1 MSDVTA
7 VYRVTMLVDPG
18 IALRALNL
26 FAQRALVP
34 DRFDLVRDAETQRLT
49 VQQSG
54 LAPDAAAI
62 IAAKLA
68 AFVGVI
74 AVESTTVERQLNPAW
89 AAGQNHPVSAASGQ
103 SPAAAPGHP

>member
-1 MSDVTA
+1 MSEVTA
-7 VYRVTMLVDPG
+7 VFHVTMLVDPG

-34 DRFDLVRDAETQRLT
+34 NRFDLVRDNEIQRLT

-74 AVESTTVERQLNPAW
+74 TVESQFSPVS
-89 AAGQNHPVSAASGQ
+89 AAGQNHPVCAASGQ

>member
-1 MSDVTA
+1 MSEVTA
-7 VYRVTMLVDPG
+7 VYHLTMLVDPG

-34 DRFDLVRDAETQRLT
+34 DGFELVRDDETMRLT
-49 VQQSG
+49 IRQSG

-68 AFVGVI
+68 AFIGVI
-74 AVESTTVERQLNPAW
+74 AVEHHVSPAA
-89 AAGQNHPVSAASGQ
+89 AAGQIHPVSAASGQ